1 MQFQLILISMNILQ
15 LFDKIAVN
23 RNMQGMQPSSYPID
37 LDRLSDIWQQF
48 IDIGQLDAKQLQY
61 IDPAILQSWRR
72 CLPRLNA
79 RATPRLQLMRKQA
92 LSSLLKVQ
100 ADLLVIGTPV
110 IEDIHQF
117 IEGSNCAILLADGTG
132 HILTLVGDATAVD
145 YLNALNLGQGT
156 YWSEGQIGTNAFGTI
171 LVTAMPMQVVGAE
184 HYFQIYHQLASSA
197 APVHDV
203 SGRIIGVL
211 GIVGPAHRAS
221 SHTLG
226 LVMTAARAIS
236 NQFQANWSL
245 AEANHR
251 LTEVNSIMSA
261 ISEGVIAW
269 NADGKINHAN
279 AQAGAILGFNPNV
292 VAGHLLNQVISLP
305 TVVTEAIEFTRE
317 LQDVEAA
324 FQVNGRFIHTLI
336 SLHPLF
342 EADANLTG
350 FIALI
355 RPIEQV
361 RQLVQQQT
369 GTHATL
375 TIDDVYGQSASMRG
389 VLRQARIAA
398 RGTAP
403 VLLRGDGG
411 VGKNHLAQAIHNDS
425 KRADKPFLAIN
436 CRAIPHELM
445 AGEILGHEEGSAG
458 PGRPSKF
465 ELADGGTL
473 LLDQVESLSLELQ
486 AALLQLIETRHV
498 MRLAGMRPIAV
509 DVRIIAATTANLEK
523 LVTDGAFLDHLYYR
537 FGVFN
542 IKIPPLRHRIEDL
555 PLLAERF
562 LARITR
568 RDQRA
573 VWIDD
578 EALTI
583 LQRYPWPGNVRELE
597 GVLERALHQ
606 SEDGIIH
613 VSGLPEVV
621 RYGRVLTNT
630 SPKPQLVLS
639 FAEAE
644 REAIMRAGWAYHG
657 QVTEMARQLG
667 IARNTLWR
675 KMKQYGISPRQ
686 FKE

>member
-1 MQFQLILISMNILQ
+1 MFLQ
-15 LFDKIAVN
+15 IFDKITVT
-23 RNMQGMQPSSYPID
+23 RNMQGMQPSGYPID
-37 LDRLSDIWQQF
+37 LDKLRDVWQQF
-48 IDIGQLDAKQLQY
+48 IDDGRLDAQQLQS
-61 IDPAILQSWRR
+61 IDPAIFQSWRR
-72 CLPRLNA
+72 CLPRLNP
-79 RATPRLQLMRKQA
+79 RATPRLQLMRKHA
-92 LSSLLKVQ
+92 LSSLLKAQ
-100 ADLLVIGTPV
+100 ADLLAIGTPV
-110 IEDIHQF
+110 IEDIYQF

-132 HILTLVGDATAVD
+132 HILTLVGDTTAVD

-156 YWSEGQIGTNAFGTI
+156 YWSEGHIGTNAFGTI

-184 HYFQIYHQLASSA
+184 HYFQTYHQLVSSA

-203 SGRIIGVL
+203 GGRIIGMI
-211 GIVGPAHRAS
+211 GIVGPAQQAS
-221 SHTLG
+221 SHTLS
-226 LVMTAARAIS
+226 LVMMAARAIS

-251 LTEVNSIMSA
+251 LTEVNSIMGA

-269 NADGKINHAN
+269 NADGAINHAN
-279 AQAGAILGFNPNV
+279 VQAGEILGFDPSV
-292 VAGHLLNQVISLP
+292 VAGHLLSNVISLP
-305 TVVTEAIEFTRE
+305 PVVVDAIEFQRE
-317 LQDVEAA
+317 LQDVEAT
-324 FQVNGRFIHTLI
+324 FRVNGRFIHTLI
-336 SLHPLF
+336 SLQPLF
-342 EADANLTG
+342 EAESNLTG

-369 GTHATL
+369 GTQATL
-375 TIDDVYGQSASMRG
+375 TIDDVYGQSQSMRG

-425 KRADKPFLAIN
+425 NRADKPFLAIN

-445 AGEILGHEEGSAG
+445 PSEILGHEKAIGG
-458 PGRPSKF
+458 QGRPSKF

-473 LLDQVESLSLELQ
+473 LLDQVESLSLEMQ
-486 AALLQLIETRHV
+486 AALLQLIETQHI
-498 MRLAGMRPIAV
+498 MRLGSTLPIAV
-509 DVRIIAATTANLEK
+509 DVRIIATTSANLEK
-523 LVTDGAFLDHLYYR
+523 LVTEGAFLDHLYYR

-542 IKIPPLRHRIEDL
+542 INIPPLRHRVEDL

-562 LARITR
+562 LARITK

-578 EALTI
+578 EALAI

-606 SEDGIIH
+606 SEDGIINA
-613 VSGLPEVV
+613 SDLPEVV
-621 RYGRVLTNT
+621 RYGRVLSGD

-639 FAEAE
+639 FIEAE
-644 REAIMRAGWAYHG
+644 REAIMRAGWAYQG

-675 KMKQYGISPRQ
+675 KMKQYNISPQQ

>member
-1 MQFQLILISMNILQ
+1 MFLQ
-15 LFDKIAVN
+15 IFDKIAVN
-23 RNMQGMQPSSYPID
+23 RNMQGMQPSGYPID
-37 LDRLSDIWQQF
+37 LDKLKDIWQQF
-48 IDIGQLDAKQLQY
+48 IEDELLDVQQLQS

-72 CLPRLNA
+72 CLPRLNP
-79 RATPRLQLMRKQA
+79 RAAPRLQMMRKQA
-92 LSSLLKVQ
+92 LSSLLKAQ
-100 ADLLVIGTPV
+100 ADLLAIGTPV

-132 HILTLVGDATAVD
+132 HILTLVGDTTAVE

-184 HYFQIYHQLASSA
+184 HYFQTYHQLASSA
-197 APVHDV
+197 APVHEV
-203 SGRIIGVL
+203 GGRIIGVI
-211 GIVGPAHRAS
+211 GIVGPAQQAS

-236 NQFQANWSL
+236 NQLQANWSL

-251 LTEVNSIMSA
+251 LTEVNSIMST

-269 NADGKINHAN
+269 SADGAINHAN
-279 AQAGAILGFNPNV
+279 AQAGKMLGFNPNA
-292 VAGHLLNQVISLP
+292 VAGHLLSSVISLP
-305 TVVTEAIEFTRE
+305 SVVVEAVEFTRE
-317 LQDVEAA
+317 LHDVEAT
-324 FQVNGRFIHTLI
+324 FRVNGRFIHTLI
-336 SLHPLF
+336 SLQPLF
-342 EADANLTG
+342 AADSNLTG

-369 GTHATL
+369 GTQATL
-375 TIDDVYGQSASMRG
+375 TIDDVYGQSQSMRG

-425 KRADKPFLAIN
+425 GRADKPYLAIN

-445 AGEILGHEEGSAG
+445 ASEILGHEEGPEG
-458 PGRPSKF
+458 QGRPSKF
-465 ELADGGTL
+465 ELANGGTL
-473 LLDQVESLSLELQ
+473 LLDQVESLSLEMQ
-486 AALLQLIETRHV
+486 AALLQLIETRHI
-498 MRLAGMRPIAV
+498 MRLGSTLPIAV
-509 DVRIIAATTANLEK
+509 DVRIIAATTANLEN
-523 LVTDGAFLDHLYYR
+523 LVTEGAFLDHLYYR

-542 IKIPPLRHRIEDL
+542 INIPSLRHRTDDI

-562 LARITR
+562 LARITK

-578 EALTI
+578 EALMI

-606 SEDGIIH
+606 SNDGIIH
-613 VSGLPEVV
+613 VEGLPEVV

-644 REAIMRAGWAYHG
+644 REAIMRAGWAYQG

-675 KMKQYGISPRQ
+675 KMKQFNISPRQ